1 MRKKN
6 RDLDDNSCIQF
17 AFYSIF
23 TQFFFFNPIKIR
35 YPVWIN
41 ADIIPGPVDSEVIP
55 VNPDE
60 FLSKCKQLSNATLSI
75 GWTTEWNS
83 KSEIGEYTEKQI
95 DEMIDAIERNQLN
108 GTKHAITFP
117 VRAGIAAQSQKA
129 LEKLINHTRDTN
141 NATLTI
147 WSSETDAVNATNLQN
162 LILSFG
168 VDRVYLDVP
177 QKLASELNLSSTAA
191 SLIHFGI
198 ANLVILLVSFYM
210 NYRRN

>member
-1 MRKKN
+1 MIAHVFN
-6 RDLDDNSCIQF
+6 
-17 AFYSIF
+17 SIF
-23 TQFFFFNPIKIR
+23 TQFLHKFYFNPIKIR

-117 VRAGIAAQSQKA
+117 VRAGIAAQSQKS
-129 LEKLINHTRDTN
+129 LEKLMNHTRNTN